1 MLDLFHI
8 IRSSSSIW
16 QMQSCVTSFVRLRTV
31 EVNEQDSHEL
41 TAPLQ
46 YFVEVGTFT
55 QVSGAAPAEG
65 TVITK
70 KFQGQTLAGDAWIPI
85 M

>member
-1 MLDLFHI
+1 M
-8 IRSSSSIW
+8 
-16 QMQSCVTSFVRLRTV
+16 

-55 QVSGAAPAEG
+55 HVSGAAPAEG

-85 M
+85 MCYRDSSDAFELCHHDDV